1 MKSRRKT
8 ARDKI
13 ARRVIYGALLAVAA
27 VYFLV
32 RELDLDVDVLFDYL
46 LASALL
52 VTIVIVL
59 ALLMAALLRL
69 LRRNK

>member
-13 ARRVIYGALLAVAA
+13 ARRVLYGAALAVVA

-32 RELDLDVDVLFDYL
+32 RELGLDVGVLLDYL

-52 VTIVIVL
+52 VTCVIVL
-59 ALLMAALLRL
+59 ALVMAALLRL
-69 LRRNK
+69 LRRDK